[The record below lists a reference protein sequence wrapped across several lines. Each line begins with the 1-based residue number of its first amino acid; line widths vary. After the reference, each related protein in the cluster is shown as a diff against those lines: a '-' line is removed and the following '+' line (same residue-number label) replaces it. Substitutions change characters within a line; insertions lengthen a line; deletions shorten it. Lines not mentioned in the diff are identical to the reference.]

1 MEDAEVAGRS
11 HQIEHDLCKDFR
23 LRQDFCIQVTG
34 LTRGRPGRNVAVK
47 ARDSPPLDARR
58 CFIT

>member
-1 MEDAEVAGRS
+1 MEDAGVPGRS

-23 LRQDFCIQVTG
+23 LRQDFGIQVTG

-47 ARDSPPLDARR
+47 ARDPCPR
-58 CFIT
+58 C